1 MFTGCVPLHEY
12 KHEHSVDYQRLV
24 DSGELEKYLVD
35 PPSKGMTLA
44 SKVLGAALIVIGV
57 IELVLVL
64 NGFFAH

>member
-1 MFTGCVPLHEY
+1 MKRPRIFITADIGGEAV
-12 KHEHSVDYQRLV
+12 QRLV

-35 PPSKGMTLA
+35 PPSKAMA
-44 SKVLGAALIVIGV
+44 FSSKVLGATLIIIGL